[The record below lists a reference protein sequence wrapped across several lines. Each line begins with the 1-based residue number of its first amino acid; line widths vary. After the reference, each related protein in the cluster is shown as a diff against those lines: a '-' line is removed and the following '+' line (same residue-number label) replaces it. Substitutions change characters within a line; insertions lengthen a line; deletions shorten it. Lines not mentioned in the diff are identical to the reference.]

1 MSGYDTEVLLMAATF
16 VPNKDFV
23 VEFKFSA
30 MIICYALAQGFYNTS
45 DVSVTSYTTTFIS
58 KGNLVH
64 VSAT

>member
-30 MIICYALAQGFYNTS
+30 MIICYALAQGFCNTS
-45 DVSVTSYTTTFIS
+45 DVSVTSYTATFIS
-58 KGNLVH
+58 KGNVVH